1 MIRWDTAGWRC
12 PVPLWAFEWKECGRQ
27 PQEAWT
33 VIPEL
38 WELAVWVPTLFKPP
52 IWDDRSQAKEA
63 WDEEWLSL

>member
-1 MIRWDTAGWRC
+1 M
-12 PVPLWAFEWKECGRQ
+12 PLWAFDWKECGGQ
-27 PQEAWT
+27 PEEAQT

-63 WDEEWLSL
+63 